1 MNFIWNAAPGYK
13 GNQLQPARTGL
24 LTGLGSMLGGVTPV
38 YKSVGSAR
46 AQAPARSSSW
56 WPTFSAAP
64 VYKTAQ
70 SSAAASAAPNTLSPD
85 EGADVS
91 DPVCVCDDET
101 TEVVIV
107 G

>member
-64 VYKTAQ
+64 VYKTA
-70 SSAAASAAPNTLSPD
+70 
-85 EGADVS
+85 
-91 DPVCVCDDET
+91 
-101 TEVVIV
+101 
-107 G
+107 